1 MNRRIY
7 TRLLGGLLALLVLSG
22 CAGSFQQPVVNL
34 QGVEIGGLGLRG
46 GTLVV
51 NLQIFNPNRF
61 ALSANQLSY
70 DLQIGGS
77 DVPGDTTWTQFASG
91 TYAEPFSVPAGD
103 SASVAIPVEFSYTGL
118 GSAANSLLRSGTFDY
133 RATGTV
139 DVRTPL
145 GSREVPFRRQGTVP
159 ILGGG

>member
-1 MNRRIY
+1 MNRPIHM
-7 TRLLGGLLALLVLSG
+7 RLLLSLFTLVALAG
-22 CAGSFQQPVVNL
+22 CAGSFRQPEVNL

-51 NLQIFNPNRF
+51 NVEIINPNRF
-61 ALSANQLSY
+61 ALSANQLRY

-77 DVPGDTTWTQFASG
+77 EEPGDTVWTQFASG
-91 TYAEPFSVPAGD
+91 TYDQPFSVPAGD
-103 SASVAIPVEFSYTGL
+103 TATVAIPVEFSYTGL

-159 ILGGG
+159 ILGGR